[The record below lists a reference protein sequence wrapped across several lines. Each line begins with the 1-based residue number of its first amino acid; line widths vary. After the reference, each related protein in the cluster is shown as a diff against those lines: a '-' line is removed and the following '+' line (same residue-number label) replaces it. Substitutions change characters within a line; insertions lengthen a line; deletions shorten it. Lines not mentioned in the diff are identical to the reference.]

1 MAIILRADSGSALSH
16 NQVDTNFT
24 SFFYSAS
31 LSGGTLTLFRTGST
45 ALGIARAS
53 SSYSLVSDG
62 FWTGSADKISR
73 FGNVVITGSFSQG
86 AAGNII
92 TGVNSH
98 AQGVTTQAI
107 ASGSHAEGLQTIA
120 SGDYSHTEGYLTQ
133 AAGYA
138 AHAEGYSTQATGPW
152 SHAEGRSTIAL
163 TTGSH
168 AEGLSTQAR
177 GSYSHA
183 EGRVAVA
190 SGSYSHAEGQN
201 TLALGAYSHA
211 EGDDAQAI
219 GSFSHAEGNYT
230 IASGIYSHA
239 EGSQTAASD
248 LYSHTE
254 GAITAAEGT
263 GSHAEGVNTIASG
276 SFSHAEGEA
285 TVALGYGSHAEGIS
299 TVALGNY
306 QHVQGQ
312 YNISSSAES
321 AFIIGNGT
329 SDGARSNLIFA
340 SGSTFQ
346 ITGSLNISG
355 SLSLRNGAQGAG
367 YILTSDANGTS
378 TWSPSF
384 AIESIVTTTSIT
396 TETTGSAG
404 LSQRGR
410 CVIIDNGGNN
420 INLTV
425 NGSAG
430 FTSTYIKHGSGSV
443 TFVQGSGR
451 TLVPVDGTL
460 ALNGNSGSTAT
471 VISYSTSDYLR
482 VNNA

>member
-1 MAIILRADSGSALSH
+1 MAIVLRADSGSALSH

-24 SFFYSAS
+24 SYYYSAS
-31 LSGGTLTLFRTGST
+31 LSGSTLTFFRTGST
-45 ALGIARAS
+45 ALGIARTS
-53 SSYSLVSDG
+53 SSFNITSDG
-62 FWTGSADKISR
+62 FWTGSVGSISR
-73 FGNVVITGSFSQG
+73 LGTVVITGSFSQG
-86 AAGNII
+86 AAGNIT

-98 AQGVTTQAI
+98 AQGLTTQAI
-107 ASGSHAEGLQTIA
+107 ASGSHAEGQQTIA

-133 AAGYA
+133 AAGTW
-138 AHAEGYSTQATGPW
+138 AHAEGYSTQASGPW

-177 GSYSHA
+177 GEYSHA
-183 EGRVAVA
+183 EGRVAIA

-211 EGDDAQAI
+211 EGDDTQAI
-219 GSFSHAEGNYT
+219 G
-230 IASGIYSHA
+230 
-239 EGSQTAASD
+239 
-248 LYSHTE
+248 
-254 GAITAAEGT
+254 
-263 GSHAEGVNTIASG
+263 V
-276 SFSHAEGEA
+276 FSHAEGEL
-285 TVALGYGSHAEGIS
+285 TKTYGRASHAEGLD
-299 TVALGNY
+299 TVASGSY

-312 YNISSSAES
+312 FNISSSAES

-329 SDGARSNLIFA
+329 ADNARSNLVFA

-346 ITGSLNISG
+346 VTGSLNITG
-355 SLSLRNGAQGAG
+355 SFGLRNGAQGAG
-367 YILTSDANGTS
+367 YLLTSDANGAA

-384 AIESIVTTTSIT
+384 AIESIVTTTNIT

-410 CVIIDNGGNN
+410 CVIIDNGANN

-425 NGSAG
+425 NGSVG
-430 FTSTYIKHGSGSV
+430 FTATYIKHGSGSV
-443 TFVQGSGR
+443 SFVQGSGR
-451 TLVPVDGTL
+451 TLIPVDGTL